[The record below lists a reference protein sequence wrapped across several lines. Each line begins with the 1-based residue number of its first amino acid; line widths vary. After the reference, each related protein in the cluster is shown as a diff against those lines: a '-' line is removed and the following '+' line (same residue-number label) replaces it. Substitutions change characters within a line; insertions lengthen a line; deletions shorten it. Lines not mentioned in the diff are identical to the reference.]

1 MEPSVRTGQRKFLHV
16 LEIKFDWERTILQ
29 LNEVAHVLVLLRF
42 VETNNVIGKVTEKL
56 ATCQV
61 VDCKRI
67 ALLALRCMGK
77 DEHGTVVSHTHS
89 YQLLH
94 DFSSFSSLLRIDTE
108 IGKVIYDYHLYIQF
122 QCHSLYLRKN
132 HALVGNIVHLGII
145 DASVVERIRKLLVGI
160 SQSQLLLRKLKVDIK
175 HPLSLFSQ
183 VNSYLHGEDCF
194 THTWTAKENRS
205 LLFHQNMGTKFLWWI
220 HPQSFHPVV
229 IERRHIEKARLV
241 LLLNSPW
248 SKSLSLFLGF
258 SLLLSFL
265 SHEFIQFL
273 FRINVNHTVLLS

>member
-29 LNEVAHVLVLLRF
+29 LDEVAHILVLSRF
-42 VETNNVIGKVTEKL
+42 VETNYVIGKVTEKL
-56 ATCQV
+56 ATSQV
-61 VDCKRI
+61 IDCKRI
-67 ALLALRCMGK
+67 ALLALRRMGK

-94 DFSSFSSLLRIDTE
+94 GFSSFSCLLRIDTE

-122 QCHSLYLRKN
+122 QCHSLNLRKN

-145 DASVVERIRKLLVGI
+145 DASVVECIRTILVGI
-160 SQSQLLLRKLKVDIK
+160 SQSQLLSRKLKVDIK
-175 HPLSLFSQ
+175 YPLSLFSQ
-183 VNSYLHGEDCF
+183 LNSYLNGEDCF

-205 LLFHQNMGTKFLWWI
+205 LLFYQNMGDKLLRR
-220 HPQSFHPVV
+220 FHFPTILQVL
-229 IERRHIEKARLV
+229 IEMEHIEKAIPA
-241 LLLNSPW
+241 LLLSNPR

-258 SLLLSFL
+258 SLLKSSLSYY
-265 SHEFIQFL
+265 FIQFL
-273 FRINVNHTVLLS
+273 FRIFINHTVLLS